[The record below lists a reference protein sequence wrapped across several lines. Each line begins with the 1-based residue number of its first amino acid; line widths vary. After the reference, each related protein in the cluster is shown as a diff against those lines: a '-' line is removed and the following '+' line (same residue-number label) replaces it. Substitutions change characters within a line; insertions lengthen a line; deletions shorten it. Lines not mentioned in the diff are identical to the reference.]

1 MHRILGAVTI
11 AFVTLMSSPGFPQP
25 ASAGPGSQPCLVCP
39 PVQASGAGNGI
50 EVVGVSGATAGSR
63 PVGEGVEG
71 GGTSSH
77 PVSATARTFEERRV
91 GTACDG
97 SSPDRPDI
105 YCENAL
111 GTCPDPVAVR
121 SFVWRRT
128 VTITAG
134 PPRSTSAGP
143 WQKDPGSYCLSAP
156 EDSSVPLAVRVIAQV
171 QDLFARNRLPLPV
184 ARVIARPGPR
194 TLVNLPTRLTAGTAA
209 TTELTTSVL
218 GLAVHISARPTTWDW
233 TLAGERL
240 TTSSPTLQQ
249 TYLRPGTSPAGVTIT
264 WTGTFRIGDDPTQHP
279 LVRPAIVRGVPLILQ
294 VLEAHAERVTG

>member
-1 MHRILGAVTI
+1 MMLSVWRVLVVATLSVVFSSHLATTAI
-11 AFVTLMSSPGFPQP
+11 ADGEACFT
-25 ASAGPGSQPCLVCP
+25 CP
-39 PVQASGAGNGI
+39 PEVSAVGAGSGI
-50 EVVGVSGATAGSR
+50 DVSGA
-63 PVGEGVEG
+63 
-71 GGTSSH
+71 SH
-77 PVSATARTFEERRV
+77 D
-91 GTACDG
+91 GG
-97 SSPDRPDI
+97 SSLGGSPSNGTDAATTIAPNGYSFVQRSTVAACSGNSPTGREI
-105 YCENAL
+105 LCSEVF
-111 GTCPDPVAVR
+111 GTCADSASVR
-121 SFVWRRT
+121 SWMWERIVT
-128 VTITAG
+128 VAAG
-134 PPRSTSAGP
+134 PPRKMTFGAWRRRPGTYCVASPQASA
-143 WQKDPGSYCLSAP
+143 
-156 EDSSVPLAVRVIAQV
+156 VPLAVRVIAQV

-294 VLEAHAERVTG
+294 VLEAHAERVAG